1 MTYGGQTKLGK
12 ARQGKG
18 RQFNKSR
25 LDKTRQDKWSATSYD
40 SLSLLVIVTSEELS
54 RGQSV
59 DGGDLPIADDARE
72 KVNVHV
78 FA

>member
-1 MTYGGQTKLGK
+1 ME
-12 ARQGKG
+12 R
-18 RQFNKSR
+18 
-25 LDKTRQDKWSATSYD
+25 YD